1 MPVPKLRFTD
11 DQGQNYP
18 VWTIKPLKDV
28 TNRIIVGLATSVTPY
43 YRKNGVPI
51 LRNLNI
57 KENRLD
63 DSDLLYLDEAY
74 AAKQSNK
81 KIHTGD
87 VLTVHTGYVGISC
100 LVPPKYDN
108 CQTFTTLITTTNSA
122 ILNNRFFCQYI
133 NSPLGLSRVYKVI
146 TSGGRSNLNTGDFVN
161 FPTPIS
167 SLPEQGKI
175 ADFLS
180 TYDRMIDIQSQRVEA
195 MKTRKKGL
203 LQKIF
208 SQEIRFKDNQG
219 RDYPEWKK
227 ALFCDLFS
235 SLRKNILSRDALN
248 YECGSLRNIH
258 YGDILVKFPATIQS
272 LDSNIP
278 YVNANKIP
286 KTYDVLKTGDI
297 IIADTAEDET
307 AGKGVELIED
317 SIPVISGLH
326 TLPYRPKVKFAC
338 GYLGYFLNSTQYH
351 KQLLP
356 LLHGIKVLSLTKAEL
371 EKTVITYPS
380 LPEQQKI
387 AGFLTAVDAQIDV
400 EEKRLETMKTIKK
413 GLLQQMFI

>member
-108 CQTFTTLITTTNSA
+108 CQTFTTLITTINSA

-175 ADFLS
+175 ADFL
-180 TYDRMIDIQSQRVEA
+180 TIYDHMIDVQAKRVEA

-208 SQEIRFKDNQG
+208 SQEIRFKNDQG
-219 RDYPEWKK
+219 QDYPEWEKVTLGNVMDNFSYGMNAAAKK
-227 ALFCDLFS
+227 YDGVNKY
-235 SLRKNILSRDALN
+235 LRITDIDEQSHKYRHDSYVSPNAKLQDKYILQ
-248 YECGSLRNIH
+248 C
-258 YGDILVKFPATIQS
+258 GDICFARTGASVG
-272 LDSNIP
+272 
-278 YVNANKIP
+278 
-286 KTYDVLKTGDI
+286 KTYIYDKNDGKVYYAGFLIKGHVKTLYNAYFI
-297 IIADTAEDET
+297 Y
-307 AGKGVELIED
+307 LN
-317 SIPVISGLH
+317 
-326 TLPYRPKVKFAC
+326 TLTDRYAKWVQIMSARTGQP
-338 GYLGYFLNSTQYH
+338 
-351 KQLLP
+351 
-356 LLHGIKVLSLTKAEL
+356 GINME
-371 EKTVITYPS
+371 EYKTYKIHCPS

-387 AGFLTAVDAQIDV
+387 ADFLTAVDAQIEV